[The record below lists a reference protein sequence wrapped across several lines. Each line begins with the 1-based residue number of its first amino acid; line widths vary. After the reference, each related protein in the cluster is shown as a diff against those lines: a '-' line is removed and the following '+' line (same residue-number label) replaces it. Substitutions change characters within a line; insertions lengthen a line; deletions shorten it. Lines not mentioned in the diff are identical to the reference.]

1 MQVHKLEL
9 AEDYN
14 LIGIHTAE
22 EDYRLAYLLNVHL
35 KTAFSRFKETLD
47 FKNTNASFTV
57 FDYFDCNNQIDQY
70 LISNKYQEQKVN
82 QESTGL
88 FSNEIVY
95 SSTSYLIP
103 EKKRIDYFLKIEGDL
118 DNQQL
123 SSTIDKLNNIHEII
137 TSYNIDPSTLKSKDY
152 LIF

>member
-1 MQVHKLEL
+1 MQIHKLEL

-35 KTAFSRFKETLD
+35 NTAFSRFKDSLD
-47 FKNTNASFTV
+47 FENTNASFTV
-57 FDYFDCNNQIDQY
+57 FDYFDCKNQIDQY
-70 LISNKYQEQKVN
+70 LIANKFQEQQIT

-88 FSNEIVY
+88 FSESVVY

-103 EKKRIDYFLKIEGDL
+103 ERKRVDYFLKIEGEMDAH
-118 DNQQL
+118 QL
-123 SSTIDKLNNIHEII
+123 SNTLDKLNNIHEII